1 MRTEIKKWG
10 NSAAL
15 RLPSRILAQAHIG
28 VASNVDVTV
37 EEGRIIVQP
46 TSQKLGRVRFPYS
59 EEQLL
64 KGLDADNAH
73 ADEMA
78 SVTQR
83 ELGE

>member
-1 MRTEIKKWG
+1 MKAEIKKWG

-15 RLPSRILAQAHIG
+15 RLPSRILAQAHIS
-28 VASNVDVTV
+28 VASAVDITV

-46 TSQKLGRVRFPYS
+46 TQQKRSRVHFPYS

-64 KGLDADNAH
+64 KGLNADNAH

-78 SVTQR
+78 SVTQH